1 MKAVVLRVD
10 SPGGSAF
17 ASEVIRRECELTRG
31 AGKPVVVSMGSVAAS
46 GGYWISTASD
56 EIWAQPETITG
67 SIGIFGIFPTVEKPL
82 AKYLGVHTDG
92 VGTTRFTDAFRP
104 DRALEP
110 GVADVIQQSIDHGY
124 EEFLARVAEARKM
137 TRDAGGQASRAAASG
152 AARTRRASASSTSSA
167 ASTQAI
173 GSAAKRAKLPI
184 GYRVVYLEKEKG
196 FRERVADMLLTRTE
210 AADELAPDAA
220 ALGPAAF
227 SVTETL
233 RGVQADI
240 ARLSRW
246 NDPRGIYAHCLCGG
260 D

>member
-1 MKAVVLRVD
+1 
-10 SPGGSAF
+10 
-17 ASEVIRRECELTRG
+17 
-31 AGKPVVVSMGSVAAS
+31 
-46 GGYWISTASD
+46 
-56 EIWAQPETITG
+56 
-67 SIGIFGIFPTVEKPL
+67 
-82 AKYLGVHTDG
+82 
-92 VGTTRFTDAFRP
+92 
-104 DRALEP
+104 
-110 GVADVIQQSIDHGY
+110 
-124 EEFLARVAEARKM
+124 M
-137 TRDAGGQASRAAASG
+137 TRDQVDRIARGRVWSGEDAKGIGLVDQLGGLE
-152 AARTRRASASSTSSA
+152 
-167 ASTQAI
+167 QAI
-173 GSAAKRAKLPI
+173 GSAAKRAKLPA

-196 FRERVADMLLTRTE
+196 FSERVADMLLTRTE